1 MKLIKKARQKISLV
15 LLAVVMT
22 FSSVQLMAAEQTT
35 VASKSQVR
43 IQDDFYTAVNEKW
56 LQEAV
61 IKPGYPSIS
70 TFDELQDKCRVQL
83 DGIFKQ
89 IFENQDQYKANSA
102 EKKMLNLYNNY
113 LNVEERNKEGINPIK
128 PYMDEIKAAKDI
140 SGITKLLN
148 NLRIQQNTGLFNVGV
163 GADLKDSTKN
173 CVYINSTGL
182 FLSNSDYY
190 TKDTEM
196 SRAMKTA
203 LNTYLNKITVL
214 YGYSETEAKKKID
227 NAFKLDSMLAPSI
240 IGQDESTVD
249 PNIYDKI
256 YNVYTLEQLD
266 QLAPNLKP
274 SAMLKNMG
282 FDKAKKVVLQE
293 PEWLKALDKIY
304 TKENVDIIKDA
315 LEIRFLYSTAT
326 LLGEKFEN
334 ANKELTATL
343 YGVEGET
350 SREEQALNVIS
361 GIFSD
366 EIGRL
371 YVEKTFSKEEKE
383 DVEALV
389 KEIIANYKEKLQK
402 VEWMSPET
410 KANAI
415 KKLDTMTIKV
425 GYPDQWMD
433 YTELDIKSIEEG
445 SSLVENVFNIADW
458 SFANQVKS
466 LNQLVDKT
474 TFLISPQTVNACY
487 NPSAN
492 DITFPAAILEAPYY
506 DINQSREAN
515 LGGIGAVIAHEISHA
530 FDTNGSHFDEKGNVA
545 NWWKE
550 QDYTKFEENTKKVR
564 SFYSQIEVLPG
575 KNVNG
580 DLTVSENI
588 ADITAISCMLD
599 ILNKEKSPDYKA
611 FFESWAKVWRIKSSD
626 AYTEQLLQ
634 LDSHSPGKVRANAVV
649 QQFEE
654 FYKAYGVKQGDDMYI
669 KPEDRLKI
677 Y

>member
-1 MKLIKKARQKISLV
+1 MKLIKKARQKINIV

-22 FSSVQLMAAEQTT
+22 FSSVQLIAAEQTT
-35 VASKSQVR
+35 VVANKQVR

-61 IKPGYPSIS
+61 IKPGYPSVS
-70 TFDELQDKCRVQL
+70 TFGELEDKCRVQL
-83 DGIFKQ
+83 DAIFKQ
-89 IFENQDQYKANSA
+89 LFENQSQYKANST
-102 EKKMLNLYNNY
+102 ERKMINLYNNY
-113 LNVEERNKEGINPIK
+113 LNVEARNKTGITPIK
-128 PYMDEIKAAKDI
+128 SYMDEIKSAKDL

-148 NLRIQQNTGLFNVGV
+148 NLRIQQNTGLLNVGV

-182 FLSNSDYY
+182 ILSNSDYY

-196 SRAMKTA
+196 AKTMKTA
-203 LNTYLNKITVL
+203 INRYLNKIAVL
-214 YGYSETEAKKKID
+214 YGYSETEAKKKVD

-240 IGQDESTVD
+240 IGQDEVTVD
-249 PNIYDKI
+249 PNIYDRI

-274 SAMLKNMG
+274 STMLKNIG
-282 FDKAKKVVLQE
+282 LDKATKIILQE

-304 TKENVDIIKDA
+304 TKENVNIIKDA

-334 ANKELTATL
+334 ANKELAATL

-366 EIGRL
+366 EIGKL

-410 KANAI
+410 KTNAI
-415 KKLDTMTIKV
+415 KKLDTMTIKI
-425 GYPDQWMD
+425 GYPDKWMD
-433 YTELDIKSIEEG
+433 YTDLDIKSIEEG

-458 SFANQVKS
+458 SFAKQVQS
-466 LNQLVDKT
+466 LNQPVDKT

-506 DINQSREAN
+506 DIHQSREAN

-545 NWWKE
+545 NWWTE

-564 SFYSQIEVLPG
+564 SFYSQIEVLSG
-575 KNVNG
+575 QKVNG

-599 ILNKEKSPDYKA
+599 ILNKEKNPDYKA
-611 FFESWAKVWRIKSSD
+611 FFESWAKVWRIKSSE

-634 LDSHSPGKVRANAVV
+634 LDAHSPGKVRANAVV

-654 FYKAYGVKQGDDMYI
+654 FYEAYDVKEGDGMYV